1 MVHQDNPSNSI
12 LLLHPP
18 ALDPTHFVS
27 RLISKDLSVVSDTEP
42 VSWIIDNKYYSA
54 EVFFQ
59 LIPIP
64 QNLDGDDVLNKY
76 HDVGVVVYLFEG
88 PIPKVLPPRLVK
100 FMSEPRD
107 VAIAVRALSSGLPEE
122 IQDGEGEEMTSVTE
136 LFDEIGMEFIDEVN
150 PFTDEDDERPMM
162 PLDII
167 RQTLQTHLWPGMS
180 RKPLHTSSQMPA
192 SAPSSTTS
200 SRAPSPEHAQFDVT
214 FNPPVQDRKGDGEQ
228 GEGNSEKK
236 RMGQFPDL
244 QELVAQMYG
253 ADFAAVDSFDKF
265 DQFSTGLESLSL
277 AERGTYVSLDDMEL
291 SQDNDDHQNLEEWL
305 DEDEER
311 MESKSIEIEEKNGRT
326 SREAED
332 QLHQDSDQFD
342 PVFEPNLSNHEPQ
355 PPGFQDDFTDFQSAP
370 PPPSSTGSATLALD
384 PTPLLLHLQSV
395 RAELAGVEDEDERR
409 VRAGREVAHML
420 KTLGLEVGVDDDDL
434 GLDDIGLDSIIEHFS
449 Y

>member
-1 MVHQDNPSNSI
+1 M
-12 LLLHPP
+12 
-18 ALDPTHFVS
+18 T
-27 RLISKDLSVVSDTEP
+27 
-42 VSWIIDNKYYSA
+42 
-54 EVFFQ
+54 
-59 LIPIP
+59 
-64 QNLDGDDVLNKY
+64 
-76 HDVGVVVYLFEG
+76 
-88 PIPKVLPPRLVK
+88 
-100 FMSEPRD
+100 RD
-107 VAIAVRALSSGLPEE
+107 VSLFRFPFNVESDRALIL
-122 IQDGEGEEMTSVTE
+122 IA
-136 LFDEIGMEFIDEVN
+136 
-150 PFTDEDDERPMM
+150 MM

-244 QELVAQMYG
+244 QELVAQMYS

-265 DQFSTGLESLSL
+265 DEFSTGLESLSL

-326 SREAED
+326 SREVED

-434 GLDDIGLDSIIEHFS
+434 GLDDIGLDSI
-449 Y
+449 

>member
-434 GLDDIGLDSIIEHFS
+434 GLDDIGLDSI
-449 Y
+449 